1 MTDLATSS
9 EFLAIIWPYSRIV
22 LNFLQTSTRGY
33 DLRLSESGIGV
44 STCIL
49 LSENRITFYFKV
61 TTEKEGQDP
70 KCYKT
75 TAGIL
80 VPQTLAGVKEIIN
93 KRGQA
98 LVGEMQQ

>member
-1 MTDLATSS
+1 MCNRRVYLY
-9 EFLAIIWPYSRIV
+9 F
-22 LNFLQTSTRGY
+22 
-33 DLRLSESGIGV
+33 
-44 STCIL
+44 
-49 LSENRITFYFKV
+49 LSENRITFYLKV

-98 LVGEMQQ
+98 IVGEMQQ

>member
-1 MTDLATSS
+1 MSNRRVYLY
-9 EFLAIIWPYSRIV
+9 FH
-22 LNFLQTSTRGY
+22 
-33 DLRLSESGIGV
+33 
-44 STCIL
+44 
-49 LSENRITFYFKV
+49 SENRVTFYLKV